1 MKVIVC
7 TMWSPSHQALAD
19 ISLPILEEYC
29 FRHDYRLKAIN
40 PPDND
45 CWFKKHEAF
54 KEIFQKMEDGDI
66 IWYVDIDTVIMNYN
80 VRVEKFVDDYYPFYL
95 TKDFNELNGGSV
107 IIKNNESGRL
117 LNKIVLENR
126 DMFENEQ
133 NLYNS
138 MPFLMMGVDFI
149 KILPQNT
156 INSYS
161 YDLYPECKEYI
172 GRHDL
177 GDFKEGDLLIHF
189 PGLGLNDR
197 IELMKEF
204 SQKIIK

>member
-80 VRVEKFVDDYYPFYL
+80 VRVEKFVSF
-95 TKDFNELNGGSV
+95 T
-107 IIKNNESGRL
+107 IIPS
-117 LNKIVLENR
+117 
-126 DMFENEQ
+126 FEK
-133 NLYNS
+133 S
-138 MPFLMMGVDFI
+138 ISSISTAWRVVDIFW
-149 KILPQNT
+149 
-156 INSYS
+156 S
-161 YDLYPECKEYI
+161 
-172 GRHDL
+172 
-177 GDFKEGDLLIHF
+177 
-189 PGLGLNDR
+189 
-197 IELMKEF
+197 
-204 SQKIIK
+204 